1 MSNSIIKIGLDKR
14 DKMIYAARVK
24 TDKTRFEIKALI
36 RLNSE
41 FPLKHDLIEDGDLH
55 FAIPDSQAM
64 LKQIRI
70 SPESQYST
78 HEQAKFEMIQS
89 VLEDESVFSFE
100 SEETSQANNI
110 IGAIFRKERSDKLIA
125 SYNANNFDKNRIK
138 KFRVRS
144 LALGKGYLNFCHPE
158 TGELACI
165 ADFCKEVVSICL
177 IYQKKILNVA
187 SIDLQKF
194 DFLNENDIDKITMEF
209 KTILNFKL
217 SSIFDKGITVPLS
230 SLMIIGG
237 NEQLVNKFS
246 DYFKLKPFLPKI
258 NHGFFSNPKK
268 LEQIP
273 LHNYLIALGLSVD

>member
-24 TDKTRFEIKALI
+24 TGKTRFEIKALI

-55 FAIPDSQAM
+55 FAIPDSQVM

-100 SEETSQANNI
+100 SEETSQTNNI
-110 IGAIFRKERSDKLIA
+110 IGTIFRKERSDKLIA

-194 DFLNENDIDKITMEF
+194 DFSNENDIDKITMEF

-237 NEQLVNKFS
+237 NEQLVSKFS